1 MLIMRKV
8 IFITLMISTL
18 LSLSGCQSL
27 WYQFLNFTVDIA
39 PDRFVFEEDHEKIS
53 IPIVTSHPLDKNNN
67 ETEYLIIMIHGG
79 GLNAVNTFETGQQF
93 IESLKMPKDRFLV
106 LAPLRILYD

>member
-1 MLIMRKV
+1 
-8 IFITLMISTL
+8 MISTL

-39 PDRFVFEEDHEKIS
+39 PDRFVFEEDHEKLS

-67 ETEYLIIMIHGG
+67 ETEYLIVIIHGG
-79 GLNAVNTFETGQQF
+79 GLNAVKTFETGQQF
-93 IESLKMPKDRFLV
+93 IESLKIPKDRFWV
-106 LAPLRILYD
+106 LAPQIIEGVKLKEYLFDMS